1 MTKAATPE
9 DVSRL
14 IASAISE
21 GNLEAALALFEPDAT
36 LVMPSAV
43 GGAAATGLPALREA
57 LAGFLSIAPTLSV
70 HPEKTFVA
78 GDTALLVGA
87 WTLKGRAPDGREI
100 DIAGR
105 HSDVV
110 RQQADGSWLFVIDNP
125 DGTS

>member
-57 LAGFLSIAPTLSV
+57 LAGFLSIAELLV
-70 HPEKTFVA
+70 HPEKAFVA
-78 GDTALLVGA
+78 GDTAGLSVPGPQG
-87 WTLKGRAPDGREI
+87 TRPDGREI

-105 HSDVV
+105 HSMSFANK
-110 RQQADGSWLFVIDNP
+110 QTAAGS
-125 DGTS
+125 S

>member
-14 IASAISE
+14 IASAITE
-21 GNLEAALALFEPDAT
+21 GDLEAALGLFEPEAT
-36 LVMPSAV
+36 LVMPRAV
-43 GGAAATGLPALREA
+43 GGGSATGQAALREA
-57 LAGFLSIAPTLSV
+57 LTGFLSIAPILSV
-70 HPEKTFVA
+70 HPEKTFA
-78 GDTALLVGA
+78 GGDIALLVGT

-100 DIAGR
+100 NIAGR

-125 DGTS
+125 DGTN